1 MDFLKDIN
9 KIVIFGCGN
18 MGEAIVSSWIDQG
31 IEKKNLHVFDPNP
44 SKWLESYKKEG
55 LNLNQN
61 IPTDVDLCL
70 IAVKPQNLKS
80 IFNDLKK
87 LDFNKTLFL
96 SIVAGKKFNFFEEN
110 LDKNIRLIRIM
121 PNTPV
126 KVKKGTTAIVGNLN
140 TNTRDIFLVEKM
152 FNSIGETIK
161 IGNEELMDIF
171 TAISGSGPAYIFYII
186 EELTKIGNEYGLS
199 YNDAKVISINTIIG
213 SALLARNTEVP
224 LNDLIINV
232 TSPGG
237 TTEAAL
243 EVFTDKE
250 EGFSPLIRK
259 TIEKAFLKSKKIG
272 LGKI

>member
-1 MDFLKDIN
+1 MDFLKNIN
-9 KIVIFGCGN
+9 NIVIFGCGN
-18 MGEAIVSSWIDQG
+18 MGEAIVSSWIEEG
-31 IEKKNLHVFDPNP
+31 IEKKKLHVFDPSP
-44 SKWLESYKKEG
+44 SKWLEFHQNEG
-55 LNLNQN
+55 INLNQN
-61 IPTDVDLCL
+61 IPSVVDLCL

-80 IFNDLKK
+80 IFSDLQKFN
-87 LDFNKTLFL
+87 FNKTLFL

-126 KVKKGTTAIVGNLN
+126 KVKAGTTAIIGNLN
-140 TNTRDIFLVEKM
+140 TNKRDILLVEKM

-161 IGNEELMDIF
+161 IENEELMDIF

-186 EELTKIGNEYGLS
+186 EELTKLGYEYGLS
-199 YNDAKVISINTIIG
+199 YNDAKLISLNTMIG
-213 SALLARNTEVP
+213 SALLARNTEVS
-224 LNDLIINV
+224 LRDLRVNV

-250 EGFSPLIRK
+250 NGFSPLIRK

-272 LGKI
+272 LGKN